1 MESGMKP
8 KDAGIRK
15 AYEVLKE
22 ARAGVA
28 QAQYRAIRYCKHK
41 EIGQC
46 KPKLSDYGASDPDER
61 VCLRCGLREVG
72 WGIGYIVLK
81 SEHPASLSRTDAQSI
96 STVTLYEPD
105 KSLINREE
113 SSLYDVVRAK
123 LDLPVLKQTAARRA
137 AKKKALEATWAK
149 HRQ

>member
-1 MESGMKP
+1 MKP

-41 EIGQC
+41 EIGEC
-46 KPKLSDYGASDPDER
+46 KPKISEHYQSDPDEH
-61 VCLRCGLREVG
+61 VCLRCGLREIG
-72 WGIGYIVLK
+72 WGSGYIVLRA
-81 SEHPASLSRTDAQSI
+81 ENPILVSRADAESI

-105 KSLINREE
+105 KSLILRKE
-113 SSLYDVVRAK
+113 SSLYDIVRAK
-123 LDLPVLKQTAARRA
+123 LDLPVLKQTQARRDA
-137 AKKKALEATWAK
+137 AKKALMSTWAK
-149 HRQ
+149 HQQ

>member
-1 MESGMKP
+1 MKP

-22 ARAGVA
+22 ARAAVA

-46 KPKLSDYGASDPDER
+46 KPKLSDYGTSDPEER
-61 VCLRCGLREVG
+61 ACLRCGLREIG
-72 WGIGYIVLK
+72 WGIGYIVLH
-81 SEHPASLSRTDAQSI
+81 SDHPILLSRTEAQSL

-123 LDLPVLKQTAARRA
+123 LDLPVLKQTQARRDA
-137 AKKKALEATWAK
+137 AKKALMATWAK
-149 HRQ
+149 HQP